1 MRPFH
6 HLRRLLPGLLAAFLL
21 AAAAASLP
29 AQKTLTVK
37 PDTPGMATNHRLI
50 LKDGTYQLVRKYEIV
65 GDRVR
70 YISIERSGDWEELP
84 FDLVD
89 WDATR
94 KWERDHAAQPEESSD
109 AMKEAAAI
117 DKEEAAEREDAKA
130 RRPEVAKGLELPD
143 EDGVFALDTYEG
155 NPELVE
161 MMPSELNANTK
172 SKHGLATL
180 NPMASNNASLELDG
194 AHAKVHLHVN
204 DPVLYLSLN
213 ARDDAEQ
220 VVSHAMTVNTS
231 GAKEVASRKHGA
243 HSASSGFAVVRV
255 DARRAIRIVG
265 AIHMSPNGT
274 VTQDEDI
281 IPAKVDVLPGK
292 HWLKI
297 TPSQQLTIGE
307 YALVEIISSSD
318 INQSV
323 WDFRIDPQL
332 GDNEGSLG
340 PARPERRRLVSLL
353 FRIRRLGP
361 RKLNAPPL
369 PLLRFEEPRAYV
381 DEAGNHV
388 EDRDPAPR
396 PPVSHAEALLVQVA
410 HNGRIAEVLHQQLH
424 HQHQRLVL
432 LRVHFKPPA
441 VVGDAQPVGDVF
453 IENAFGRRFGVRQL
467 APPLDRH
474 HLPPRRRPLLDD
486 VGAERH

>member
-1 MRPFH
+1 MTRFS
-6 HLRRLLPGLLAAFLL
+6 HLWRLLTGLLTVLLL
-21 AAAAASLP
+21 AAAAVSLP

-37 PDTPGMATNHRLI
+37 PDAPGLATNHRLI
-50 LKDGTYQLVRKYEIV
+50 LKDGTYQLVRKYEVV

-84 FDLVD
+84 LDLVD

-94 KWERDHAAQPEESSD
+94 KWERDHAAHPEESSD

-117 DKEEAAEREDAKA
+117 DKEEAAEREEALA

-161 MMPSELNANTK
+161 MLPSELNANTK

-180 NPMASNNASLELDG
+180 NPMAGNNASLELDG

-213 ARDDAEQ
+213 AGDAAEQ
-220 VVSHAMTVNTS
+220 VVSHAMTVNTG
-231 GAKEVASRKHGA
+231 GAKEAASRKHGA
-243 HSASSGFAVVRV
+243 HSASSGFAMVRV
-255 DARRAIRIVG
+255 DARRV
-265 AIHMSPNGT
+265 HMSPNGT

-281 IPAKVDVLPGK
+281 IPAKVEVLPGK

-307 YALVEIISSSD
+307 YALVEIISASD

-323 WDFRIDPQL
+323 WDFRVDPQL

-340 PARPERRRLVSLL
+340 P
-353 FRIRRLGP
+353 IY
-361 RKLNAPPL
+361 K
-369 PLLRFEEPRAYV
+369 
-381 DEAGNHV
+381 
-388 EDRDPAPR
+388 
-396 PPVSHAEALLVQVA
+396 Q
-410 HNGRIAEVLHQQLH
+410 
-424 HQHQRLVL
+424 
-432 LRVHFKPPA
+432 
-441 VVGDAQPVGDVF
+441 
-453 IENAFGRRFGVRQL
+453 
-467 APPLDRH
+467 
-474 HLPPRRRPLLDD
+474 
-486 VGAERH
+486 